1 MFDKIKSLLQN
12 KDILILGFGKEG
24 ASTLTF
30 IRDYIDYKSVTVS
43 DLNDVSSA
51 LPSGVL
57 SVYGKDY
64 QASLEKYDVIIKSP
78 GVVLERETTEIIE
91 KLTSQTELFL
101 MEFSSR
107 TVGVT
112 GTKGKSTTT
121 TLICHIMQEAGINAK
136 LTGNIGIPPLD
147 VAREMTPDAMSVFEM
162 SCHQLEYTTLSPHI
176 AVILN
181 LYEDHLD
188 HYGTRDKYVKAKEN
202 IFLHQTKEDIF
213 IVNAECT
220 EQIKKSTSKTVSVG
234 EAGEAF
240 VKNGR
245 IVTGRGEFTIPSDK
259 ISLFGIHN
267 HYNIGVAKSVCD
279 LFEIDDDTFK
289 KGLMSYKP
297 LPHRLE
303 YVATVNGV
311 EYYDD
316 SISTVPETTI
326 MALEALEGSDT
337 VIIGGMDR
345 GIDYSP
351 LIEYL
356 SDGKVKNIILAYESG
371 KRIAGVLREKG
382 IPHTLVEDL
391 EKAVETAH
399 RLALPNTK
407 CILSPA
413 AASYGYF
420 KNFEHRGEEFARFVR
435 NLSK

>member
-1 MFDKIKSLLQN
+1 MFDKIKKLLQD

-24 ASTLTF
+24 VSTLSF
-30 IRDYIDYKSVTVS
+30 VRDYITYKSVTVS
-43 DLNDVSSA
+43 DLNDVSA
-51 LPSGVL
+51 GLPSGVL
-57 SVYGKDY
+57 SVCGKDY

-78 GVVLERETTEIIE
+78 GVVLERENDEILS

-101 MEFSSR
+101 TEFASR
-107 TVGVT
+107 TVGIT

-121 TLICHIMQEAGINAK
+121 TLTCHIMQKAGINAK

-147 VAREMTPDAMSVFEM
+147 VAREMTPDAVSVFEM
-162 SCHQLEYTTLSPHI
+162 SCHQLEYSTISPHI

-181 LYEDHLD
+181 LFEDHLD

-202 IFLHQTKEDIF
+202 IFLNQAKDDIF

-220 EQIKKSTSKTVSVG
+220 EQIEKAPSKTVTVG
-234 EAGEAF
+234 ATGDVS
-240 VKNGR
+240 VKNG
-245 IVTGRGEFTIPSDK
+245 IVVSDSGEFTIPVK
-259 ISLFGIHN
+259 NISLFGNHN
-267 HYNIGVAKSVCD
+267 HYNIGVAKSICD
-279 LFEIDDDTFK
+279 VFGIDSDTFA
-289 KGLMSYKP
+289 KGLLTYKS

-303 YVATVNGV
+303 YVATVNDV

-345 GIDYSP
+345 GIDYSS
-351 LIEYL
+351 LVEYL
-356 SDGKVKNIILAYESG
+356 SAKKVKNIILAYESG
-371 KRIAGVLREKG
+371 KRIADLLREKG

-399 RLALPNTK
+399 RLALPCTK

-435 NLSK
+435 NLS